1 LTLLII
7 GLLTDVAR
15 QLMQA
20 KQFGLVKVVLVLLTF
35 LEATGHPVERN
46 FR

>member
-20 KQFGLVKVVLVLLTF
+20 KQFGLAKVVLAL
-35 LEATGHPVERN
+35 
-46 FR
+46 